1 MTRAYLAEAKYE
13 VIKSLRIPMFAIPT
27 VAFPLMFYVLF
38 GIILNGG
45 QHVGPVMVST
55 YMMASYGAFGVV
67 GVALFSFGV
76 GVAME
81 RGQGWLQVKRASPM
95 PPGAYFFGKVVVS
108 LVFSA
113 AVVIALVATGLLVG
127 GVRLPVTSLLIL
139 GVALVLGALPF
150 SAMGLAI
157 GYLTGPN
164 SAPAVVNLIYLPMSF
179 ASGLWFPMRM
189 LPDFFQTIAPAMPAF
204 HLGRVAHA
212 AIGAGEGSTV
222 ISVAALVGFSAL
234 FLIVAFWGMR
244 RDEGKTYG

>member
-1 MTRAYLAEAKYE
+1 
-13 VIKSLRIPMFAIPT
+13 
-27 VAFPLMFYVLF
+27 
-38 GIILNGG
+38 
-45 QHVGPVMVST
+45 
-55 YMMASYGAFGVV
+55 
-67 GVALFSFGV
+67 
-76 GVAME
+76 
-81 RGQGWLQVKRASPM
+81 
-95 PPGAYFFGKVVVS
+95 
-108 LVFSA
+108 VFSA

-212 AIGAGEGSTV
+212 TIGAGEGSTV